1 MTRKKGNSI
10 LKAGQTMNG
19 VPFPVG
25 PCVITLALFAALW
38 DIQTRRI
45 PNWLVATGLIVAIPV
60 QWFTQGG
67 IDGMQTWLGGT
78 LVGGAMFL
86 PGYAM
91 RLMGAGDVK
100 LMAAIGAFCGAYGAF
115 EISLATCVI
124 GGIGSLAILLRRQ
137 QMRVGL
143 SRVAALLMSCTTPG
157 YGAKQRQGDVATSS
171 TGSMPYGVAIAIGS
185 ALVLFY
191 SV

>member
-1 MTRKKGNSI
+1 
-10 LKAGQTMNG
+10 MNG

-25 PCVITLALFAALW
+25 PCVVTLALLAALW
-38 DIQTRRI
+38 DMQTRRI
-45 PNWLVATGLIVAIPV
+45 PNWLVATGLIAAIPV

-67 IDGMQTWLGGT
+67 IDGMEMWLGGM
-78 LVGGAMFL
+78 LLGGAIFM

-100 LMAAIGAFCGAYGAF
+100 LMAAIGAFCGAYGAL
-115 EISLATCVI
+115 EIGLVTCVI
-124 GGIGSLAILLRRQ
+124 GGIGSLAILLRRR
-137 QMRVGL
+137 QMRAGL
-143 SRVAALLMSCTTPG
+143 SGVAALLVSCTTPG
-157 YGAKQRQGDVATSS
+157 NGARQRQGGVAESS
-171 TGSMPYGVAIAIGS
+171 ATGSMPYGVAIAIGS

>member
-1 MTRKKGNSI
+1 
-10 LKAGQTMNG
+10 MNG

-25 PCVITLALFAALW
+25 PCVVTLALLAALW
-38 DIQTRRI
+38 DMQTRRI
-45 PNWLVATGLIVAIPV
+45 PNWLVATGLIAAIPV

-67 IDGMQTWLGGT
+67 IDGMEMWLGGM
-78 LVGGAMFL
+78 LLGGAIFM

-100 LMAAIGAFCGAYGAF
+100 LMAAIGAFCGAYGAL
-115 EISLATCVI
+115 EIGLVTCVI
-124 GGIGSLAILLRRQ
+124 GGIGSLAILLRRR
-137 QMRVGL
+137 QMRAGL
-143 SRVAALLMSCTTPG
+143 SGVAALLVSCTTPG
-157 YGAKQRQGDVATSS
+157 NGARQRQGGVAEGSA

>member
-1 MTRKKGNSI
+1 
-10 LKAGQTMNG
+10 MNG

-25 PCVITLALFAALW
+25 PCVMALVFFAGLW

-45 PNWLVATGLIVAIPV
+45 PNWMVATGLVVALPV

-67 IDGMQTWLGGT
+67 IDGLQMWLGGL
-78 LVGGAMFL
+78 LVGGAIFL
-86 PGYAM
+86 PGYVL

-100 LMAAIGAFCGAYGAF
+100 LMAAVGAFCGAYGAL
-115 EISLATCVI
+115 EIGLVTCAIGGVWSLAWLI
-124 GGIGSLAILLRRQ
+124 RRRQ
-137 QMRVGL
+137 MRAGL
-143 SRVAALLMSCTTPG
+143 NEAAAVLVNCVTPANGTTKQAHGSVASNS
-157 YGAKQRQGDVATSS
+157 V
-171 TGSMPYGVAIAIGS
+171 TGTMPYGVAIAIGS

>member
-1 MTRKKGNSI
+1 
-10 LKAGQTMNG
+10 MNG

-25 PCVITLALFAALW
+25 PCVMTLVLLVALW
-38 DIQTRRI
+38 DLQTRRI

-67 IDGMQTWLGGT
+67 IDGMQMWLGGM
-78 LVGGAMFL
+78 LVGGAIFL

-100 LMAAIGAFCGAYGAF
+100 LMAAIGAFCGAYGAL
-115 EISLATCVI
+115 EIGLATCVI
-124 GGIGSLAILLRRQ
+124 GGIGSLAILLRRR

-143 SRVAALLMSCTTPG
+143 SGVAALLISCTTPG
-157 YGAKQRQGDVATSS
+157 NGTKQRLGSVAESS
-171 TGSMPYGVAIAIGS
+171 ATGTMPYGVAIAIGS

>member
-1 MTRKKGNSI
+1 
-10 LKAGQTMNG
+10 MNG

-25 PCVITLALFAALW
+25 PCVIVLALLAALW
-38 DIQTRRI
+38 DLQTRRI
-45 PNWLVATGLIVAIPV
+45 PNWLVATGLIAAIPV

-67 IDGMQTWLGGT
+67 VDGMQMWLGG
-78 LVGGAMFL
+78 LAAGGAIFL

-115 EISLATCVI
+115 EIGLATCVI
-124 GGIGSLAILLRRQ
+124 GALWSLALLYRRRQ
-137 QMRVGL
+137 VRAGL
-143 SRVAALLMSCTTPG
+143 SGAAALLVSCATPQNNAKDDEKDDTTRPHTS
-157 YGAKQRQGDVATSS
+157 VAANSI
-171 TGSMPYGVAIAIGS
+171 TGTMPYGVAIAIGS